1 MLYFCGS
8 ILGSV
13 EDLCHTDLGSFWP
26 LYQQQF
32 FAHWYFLSY
41 LLLKLSET
49 FSYFCHWHLLS
60 FCSFLIWRKKSNFLI
75 CPFTGCMQYLPLQTF
90 SSLIPKKK
98 THQKCNITALFA
110 LLFFALHG
118 LPVTAA
124 FLLVKEKMSRMSTC
138 SAQRHKVTLFCSWL
152 LQFLRDLESIHV
164 LQPKPVISWRHFG
177 PVRKANTNRSL
188 PTRGILQIP
197 ESPQQPRARE
207 NIKKS
212 C

>member
-60 FCSFLIWRKKSNFLI
+60 FCSFLIWRGKKAI
-75 CPFTGCMQYLPLQTF
+75 F
-90 SSLIPKKK
+90 SSVLLQDACSTFLYKHFPVSYQKK
-98 THQKCNITALFA
+98 HQKCNIIALFA

-124 FLLVKEKMSRMSTC
+124 FLLVKEKMSMMSTC

-177 PVRKANTNRSL
+177 PVWKTNTNRSL

-197 ESPQQPRARE
+197 ESPQQPRAKE